1 MKLNNT
7 ITLAFND
14 TEVRSI
20 TADDEIWFALVDVCK
35 ILELSNPRRVA
46 QRLDDDE
53 KRNFKLRLAGSDPWF
68 VNEPGLY
75 HVILTS
81 KSEKAVPFRR
91 WVTHEVLPSIRK
103 QGFYSLLT
111 KEKLIE
117 VLTYKQREDSTYLDC
132 IDKQA
137 IKRQLLQETR
147 DKKVEETRKLWI
159 EHFND
164 GDTPTFARALKEIWA
179 GDMPMYHK
187 YLDKYHSD
195 LNKKQRG
202 QIVLF

>member
-1 MKLNNT
+1 MNNT
-7 ITLAFND
+7 ITLAFNN

-53 KRNFKLRLAGSDPWF
+53 KRNLKLRLPGSDPWF

-117 VLTYKQREDSTYLDC
+117 VLTDKQREDSTYLDC

-147 DKKVEETRKLWI
+147 DKKVDETRKLWI

-164 GDTPTFARALKEIWA
+164 GDTPTFARELKEIWA

>member
-1 MKLNNT
+1 MNNT

-91 WVTHEVLPSIRK
+91 RVTHEVLPSIRK

-117 VLTYKQREDSTYLDC
+117 VLTDKQREDSTYLDC

-147 DKKVEETRKLWI
+147 EKKVDETRKLWI

-187 YLDKYHSD
+187 YLDKYNSD

>member
-1 MKLNNT
+1 MNNT
-7 ITLAFND
+7 ITIAFND

-35 ILELSNPRRVA
+35 ILELSNPTRVA

-117 VLTYKQREDSTYLDC
+117 VLTDKQREDSTYLDC

-147 DKKVEETRKLWI
+147 EKKVDETRKLWI

-164 GDTPTFARALKEIWA
+164 GDTASFARALKEIWA